1 MNRKLVGAL
10 GLLCAL
16 VLALGIQGD
25 VNAASLTANI
35 KLIVSAD
42 YSSSGDLVTA
52 SSNLRQQY
60 ALSLADGVS
69 ADQADMVFSDQRT
82 LAASTPEDLDVSAGA
97 LSDAFGTTFTL
108 VKLKVLVVCAAS
120 GNTNTVDVGGD
131 ANSVP
136 FFAAAADFVSV
147 HPGGCLTLTNP
158 VLAGY
163 AVTNATGDIVQVA
176 NGGAGTSV
184 TYDIIMIGTSS

>member
-1 MNRKLVGAL
+1 MNRKIVGAF

-16 VLALGIQGD
+16 ALALGIQGD
-25 VNAASLTANI
+25 VKAASLSANI

-42 YSSSGDLVTA
+42 YTSSLDLVTVQ
-52 SSNLRQQY
+52 SNLRQQY

-82 LAASTPEDLDVSAGA
+82 IAASTTEDLDVDDGG
-97 LSDAFGTTFTL
+97 LLDAFGTAFTIA
-108 VKLKVLVVCAAS
+108 KLKVLVVCAAS

-136 FFAAAADFVSV
+136 FFDDATDLMLV
-147 HPGGCLTLTNP
+147 HPGGCLTITNP

-163 AVTNATGDIVQVA
+163 AVTAATGDIIQVA
-176 NGGAGTSV
+176 NGGAGTTV
-184 TYDIIMIGTSS
+184 TYDVVIIGTSS